1 MAINYSETITGTMKV
16 EQNFGNEKVTYK
28 FEFRESNCLACIIHV
43 SKNPES
49 ISEKDK
55 YIHRLKC
62 FFADTEHLKR
72 CAKME
77 GGLKSFFG
85 GKIKNISLNIY
96 YKENEILARY
106 FAKAGINT
114 EIYYKEPKLK
124 R

>member
-16 EQNFGNEKVTYK
+16 VQNFGNEKVTYK

-62 FFADTEHLKR
+62 FFADTELFNLGAKLPVGKSIPEALKR
-72 CAKME
+72 YAPVNGSYEKHP
-77 GGLKSFFG
+77 GQS
-85 GKIKNISLNIY
+85 
-96 YKENEILARY
+96 ARL
-106 FAKAGINT
+106 
-114 EIYYKEPKLK
+114 P
-124 R
+124 